1 MWYNSLV
8 MESEILKEIK
18 ELCDKHGV
26 EPMYVFFTGS
36 RAYGYHK
43 EDSDFDILFVFKRP
57 LADYF
62 RVHPLP
68 DEIKVA
74 DKDVKGW
81 DLRKFC
87 SILCKSGWN
96 AYEALHCRVAF
107 PFVGHAMSF
116 NHLQHLAKSGDFYE
130 PMKVAKTMVGCS
142 ARDKAKYDVS
152 EGNKKLKYFLS
163 YARMIMSA
171 IYCVVHKTY
180 PPVHFLTLAHAT
192 LPEPEKYDFI
202 KELVEARK
210 EGKDA
215 TPFLAKMEEFIET
228 LKEESERIRERVREF
243 DYKAKDADKMKLM
256 DDFLYKTL
264 TQN

>member
-1 MWYNSLV
+1 MKR
-8 MESEILKEIK
+8 EILKEVK

-62 RVHPLP
+62 RVHPLS

-96 AYEALHCRVAF
+96 AFEALHCRVAF

-116 NHLQHLAKSGDFYE
+116 NHLKHLARGGDFYE

-142 ARDKAKYDVS
+142 ARDLAKFEEA

-171 IYCVVHKTY
+171 RYCVLHETY
-180 PPVHFLTLAHAT
+180 PPVHFLTLAHAS
-192 LPEPEKYDFI
+192 LHEPEKYDLM
-202 KELVEARK
+202 KEIVNARK
-210 EGKDA
+210 EGKDG
-215 TPFLAKMEEFIET
+215 TPFLPKMEAFIET

-243 DYKAKDADKMKLM
+243 DYKSKDDDKMKLM

>member
-1 MWYNSLV
+1 
-8 MESEILKEIK
+8 MEHEILKEVK

-36 RAYGYHK
+36 RAYGYNK
-43 EDSDFDILFVFKRP
+43 ADSDYDVLFVFKRP
-57 LADYF
+57 VVDYF
-62 RVHPLP
+62 RVHPLS

-96 AYEALHCRVAF
+96 AFEALHCRFAF
-107 PFVGHAMSF
+107 PIEGYYMSF
-116 NHLQHLAKSGDFYE
+116 NHLKHLAESGDFYE

-142 ARDKAKYDVS
+142 ARDLAKYEEA

-163 YARMIMSA
+163 YARMVMSA
-171 IYCVVHKTY
+171 MYCVTHTTY
-180 PPVHFLTLAHAT
+180 PPVHFLTLAHAS
-192 LPEPEKYDFI
+192 LHEPEKYDFI

-215 TPFLAKMEEFIET
+215 TPFLVKMEEFMKT
-228 LKEESERIRERVREF
+228 LKEDCEKVKERVKEF
-243 DYKAKDADKMKLM
+243 DYKAKDDDKMKLM

>member
-1 MWYNSLV
+1 
-8 MESEILKEIK
+8 MEREILKEIK

-57 LADYF
+57 VADYF

-74 DKDVKGW
+74 DKDIKGW

-96 AYEALHCRVAF
+96 AFEALHCRVAF

-116 NHLQHLAKSGDFYE
+116 NHLKHLARGGDFYE
-130 PMKVAKTMVGCS
+130 PMKVAKTMIGCS
-142 ARDKAKYDVS
+142 ARDLAKYEAA

-163 YARMIMSA
+163 YARMVMSA
-171 IYCVVHKTY
+171 RYCVLHTTY
-180 PPVHFLTLAHAT
+180 PPVHFLTLAHSS
-192 LPEPEKYDFI
+192 LPEPEKYDLI
-202 KELVEARK
+202 KELVKARV

-215 TPFLAKMEEFIET
+215 KPYLETMNCLIDDFKKLCET
-228 LKEESERIRERVREF
+228 LKKRVKEY
-243 DYKAKDADKMKLM
+243 DYKAKDEEKMKLM
-256 DDFLYKTL
+256 DDFLCKTL

>member
-1 MWYNSLV
+1 
-8 MESEILKEIK
+8 MEREILKEVK

-36 RAYGYHK
+36 RAYGYNK
-43 EDSDFDILFVFKRP
+43 VDSDYDVLFVFKRP
-57 LADYF
+57 VADYF
-62 RVHPLP
+62 RVHPLS

-96 AYEALHCRVAF
+96 AFEALHCRVAF
-107 PFVGHAMSF
+107 PFVSHAMSF
-116 NHLQHLAKSGDFYE
+116 NHLKHLAKGGDFYE

-142 ARDKAKYDVS
+142 ARDLGKYEAA

-163 YARMIMSA
+163 YARMVMSGM
-171 IYCVVHKTY
+171 YCVLHKTY
-180 PPVHFLTLAHAT
+180 PPVHFLTLAHAS

-210 EGKDA
+210 EGKDG
-215 TPFLAKMEEFIET
+215 TPFLAKMEAFMKT
-228 LKEESERIRERVREF
+228 LKEDCEKVKERVKEF

>member
-1 MWYNSLV
+1 
-8 MESEILKEIK
+8 MEREILKEIK

-36 RAYGYHK
+36 RAYGYNK
-43 EDSDFDILFVFKRP
+43 ADSDYDVLFVFKRP
-57 LADYF
+57 VADYF

-96 AYEALHCRVAF
+96 AFEALHCRVAF
-107 PFVGHAMSF
+107 PFEGHDMSF
-116 NHLQHLAKSGDFYE
+116 NHLKHLAESGDFYE

-142 ARDKAKYDVS
+142 ARDLAKYEQA

-171 IYCVVHKTY
+171 RYCVLHTTY
-180 PPVHFLTLAHAT
+180 PPVHFLTLAHAS

-215 TPFLAKMEEFIET
+215 TPFLVKMEEFMKT
-228 LKEESERIRERVREF
+228 LKEDCEKVKERVKEF
-243 DYKAKDADKMKLM
+243 DYKAKDDDKMKLM

>member
-1 MWYNSLV
+1 
-8 MESEILKEIK
+8 MEREILKEVN

-43 EDSDFDILFVFKRP
+43 ADSDYDVLFVFKRP
-57 LADYF
+57 VADYF

-87 SILCKSGWN
+87 STLCKSGWN
-96 AYEALHCRVAF
+96 AYEALHCRVVF
-107 PFVGHAMSF
+107 PCGVHYVSF
-116 NHLQHLAKSGDFYE
+116 KHLQELAESSYFYE

-142 ARDKAKYDVS
+142 ARDLAKYEAA

-163 YARMIMSA
+163 YARMVMSGM
-171 IYCVVHKTY
+171 YCVLHTTY
-180 PPVHFLTLAHAT
+180 PPVHFFTLASMVLH
-192 LPEPEKYDFI
+192 EKSSLELM

-210 EGKDA
+210 EGKDG
-215 TPFLAKMEEFIET
+215 TTFLAKMEEFMKT
-228 LKEESERIRERVREF
+228 LKENCEMVKERVKKF
-243 DYKAKDADKMKLM
+243 DYKAKDSDKMELM

>member
-1 MWYNSLV
+1 
-8 MESEILKEIK
+8 MESEILKEVK

-26 EPMYVFFTGS
+26 EPMYVFFTGL

-62 RVHPLP
+62 RVHPLS

-74 DKDVKGW
+74 DKDIKGW

-96 AYEALHCRVAF
+96 AFEALHCRVAF

-116 NHLQHLAKSGDFYE
+116 NHLKHLARGGDFYE

-142 ARDKAKYDVS
+142 ARDLAKYEAA

-171 IYCVVHKTY
+171 RYCVLHETY
-180 PPVHFLTLAHAT
+180 PPVHFLTLAHAS
-192 LPEPEKYDFI
+192 LHEPEKYDLM
-202 KELVEARK
+202 KEIVKARK
-210 EGKDA
+210 EGKDG
-215 TPFLAKMEEFIET
+215 TPFLPKMEAFIET

-243 DYKAKDADKMKLM
+243 DYKAKDDDKMKLM

>member
-1 MWYNSLV
+1 
-8 MESEILKEIK
+8 MEREILKEVT

-57 LADYF
+57 VADYF

-96 AYEALHCRVAF
+96 AFEALHCRVAF

-116 NHLQHLAKSGDFYE
+116 NHLKHLARSGDFYE

-142 ARDKAKYDVS
+142 ARDLAKYDTA

-163 YARMIMSA
+163 YARMVMSA
-171 IYCVVHKTY
+171 RYCVLHTTY
-180 PPVHFLTLAHAT
+180 PPVNFLTLAHMS
-192 LPEPEKYDFI
+192 LHEPEKYEMM
-202 KELVEARK
+202 KELVKARV

-215 TPFLAKMEEFIET
+215 TPYLETMNCLMDDFKNLCET
-228 LKEESERIRERVREF
+228 LKGSVKNY
-243 DYKAKDADKMKLM
+243 DYKEKDEEKMKLM
-256 DDFLYKTL
+256 DDFVYKVITEKI
-264 TQN
+264 

>member
-1 MWYNSLV
+1 MNLEIV
-8 MESEILKEIK
+8 SEVQ
-18 ELCDKHGV
+18 ELCREKGV
-26 EPMYVFFTGS
+26 ELLYIFFTGS
-36 RAYGYHK
+36 RAYGYNK
-43 EDSDFDILFVFKRP
+43 EDSDYDTLFVFKRP

-87 SILCKSGWN
+87 SVLSKSGWN
-96 AYEALHCRVAF
+96 AYEALHVRESYSLN
-107 PFVGHAMSF
+107 GYDKSF
-116 NHLQHLAKSGDFYE
+116 NHLRWLARHGDFYE

-171 IYCVVHKTY
+171 RYCVLYETY

-192 LPEPEKYDFI
+192 LHEPEKYDFI

-215 TPFLAKMEEFIET
+215 TPFLAKMEAFIET

-243 DYKAKDADKMKLM
+243 DYKAKDDDKMKLM

>member
-1 MWYNSLV
+1 
-8 MESEILKEIK
+8 MEREILKEVK

-36 RAYGYHK
+36 RAYGYNK
-43 EDSDFDILFVFKRP
+43 ADSDYDVLFVFKRP
-57 LADYF
+57 VADYF
-62 RVHPLP
+62 RVHPLS

-96 AYEALHCRVAF
+96 AYEALHCRVVF
-107 PFVGHAMSF
+107 SLEDHYMSF
-116 NHLQHLAKSGDFYE
+116 KHLQQLVKSGDFYE
-130 PMKVAKTMVGCS
+130 PMKVAKTMIGCS
-142 ARDKAKYDVS
+142 ARDLAKYEQA

-163 YARMIMSA
+163 YARMVMSA
-171 IYCVVHKTY
+171 KYCVLHKNY
-180 PPVHFLTLAHAT
+180 PPVHFLTLAHAS
-192 LPEPEKYDFI
+192 LPEPEKYNSI
-202 KELVEARK
+202 KELVNARV

-215 TPFLAKMEEFIET
+215 NSYLET
-228 LKEESERIRERVREF
+228 MNCLMDHFKEICEILKKRVNDY
-243 DYKAKDADKMKLM
+243 DYKEKDEEKMKLM
-256 DDFLYKTL
+256 DEFLYKTL